1 MLWRTVIRSKR
12 HRGQGPLKLV
22 ILDGIIIKFRKF
34 NWIRP
39 PIFGAGFNWS
49 HWGFILKHFSS
60 GLREIPQVSE
70 VIYGPPFECGMFWK
84 EHMRVITIKT
94 PFKEA
99 FLCKTQWNIDF
110 SNIGNHINRVLFILV
125 YKSQSQQL
133 LSVTEKN

>member
-1 MLWRTVIRSKR
+1 MVWRTVIRSKR

-22 ILDGIIIKFRKF
+22 ILDGIILKFRKF
-34 NWIRP
+34 KNDSV
-39 PIFGAGFNWS
+39 NWS